1 MTITPCANIHCPAC
15 SLFPEQLNGSGR
27 ALWTQA
33 PRIPQNFIFR
43 FQLLTGDQFLHC
55 GPHLLIPTQIL
66 HIFPPVPI
74 RFRYSPDCV
83 FSSQG
88 NTNVDIWTSDVN
100 LYGFVNLLSHY
111 VSDEHERA
119 TKTPKLIQIWRKKIE
134 QAAAAH
140 FDFLSLTPCTSRIS
154 VFVAVFCWRAHV
166 SFCSKR
172 WKVAKCVYERCRN
185 QITPL

>member
-43 FQLLTGDQFLHC
+43 SQLLTGDQFLHC

-66 HIFPPVPI
+66 HRLVLSWLENTQCWYLYNRCIFVWVCQPI
-74 RFRYSPDCV
+74 ITLRIR
-83 FSSQG
+83 
-88 NTNVDIWTSDVN
+88 WTCAWNQNSEADSD
-100 LYGFVNLLSHY
+100 S
-111 VSDEHERA
+111 
-119 TKTPKLIQIWRKKIE
+119 KKIKW
-134 QAAAAH
+134 AAAAH
-140 FDFLSLTPCTSRIS
+140 FDFLSLTPCTSHIF

-166 SFCSKR
+166 SLSFWSKR
-172 WKVAKCVYERCRN
+172 WKVAKCVNDRCWS
-185 QITPL
+185 IPATFKSFP